1 MNPHRPRKP
10 RKDRAA
16 LYLLDSWR
24 RRVERHERALFA
36 PVGEAWS
43 CPCDSCSGLLAYD
56 RERLESLM
64 HNGGRRAHKLRAAV
78 TALDGWYRAV
88 TVEKGAWKSLPWWDR
103 REPL

>member
-1 MNPHRPRKP
+1 
-10 RKDRAA
+10 
-16 LYLLDSWR
+16 
-24 RRVERHERALFA
+24 
-36 PVGEAWS
+36 
-43 CPCDSCSGLLAYD
+43 
-56 RERLESLM
+56 M